1 MAKEIPKLT
10 EMARHVIRDIHPM
23 VCFNCNL
30 IIIPRMT

>member
-23 VCFNCNL
+23 VNWIFISKL
-30 IIIPRMT
+30 F

>member
-23 VCFNCNL
+23 VSSFS
-30 IIIPRMT
+30 IF